1 MWSNCLLNLGM
12 AFLIGNMVFVRD
24 AQYLAVAPHFHSLYS
39 SLQNS
44 AVMVL
49 DSQTHRKMDVTRECP
64 LNQ

>member
-39 SLQNS
+39 FLE
-44 AVMVL
+44 L
-49 DSQTHRKMDVTRECP
+49 YCEGP
-64 LNQ
+64 